1 MRRQCVING
10 GGRRVLWVGLTV
22 GGTDVLGC
30 WCRARRVCDYT
41 LDDEDTG
48 TLLSPHPSPHR
59 SIGLLYAYS
68 VPGCLC
74 SYPCTHNSVS
84 ALRAPTLNPEPYN
97 PEPETLNPRPHTRAH
112 TQSVGAAG
120 TDADACRVQPAPAPE
135 ARVVEAWAAQ
145 VRLRRE
151 GRLAWQRCL
160 TRTKRRLVAASIA
173 VVETRDRGWLC
184 SGVRSQAPRGPKA
197 SSQGVSLRL
206 KYRPQNLTCYY

>member
-1 MRRQCVING
+1 MLVSG
-10 GGRRVLWVGLTV
+10 
-22 GGTDVLGC
+22 
-30 WCRARRVCDYT
+30 RARRVCDYT

-48 TLLSPHPSPHR
+48 TLLSPHPAPHR
-59 SIGLLYAYS
+59 SIGVLYAYS

-160 TRTKRRLVAASIA
+160 TRTKRRLMAASIA